1 MDLES
6 FNTSR
11 ESLVPLLALSN
22 KTNKNIII
30 FPTDKEA
37 IEFATDF
44 SNLNNVELP
53 KKESNFI
60 VTETSSEGS
69 PNFITDAHK
78 YRFEYD
84 PRRDAKE
91 RQSNVNQAILC
102 PHCNVGIGIPPI
114 RPIKIMCPSCRIES
128 IFEN

>member
-37 IEFATDF
+37 IEFA
-44 SNLNNVELP
+44 NLVAGVSVTREGAANSMP
-53 KKESNFI
+53 YKKELF
-60 VTETSSEGS
+60 
-69 PNFITDAHK
+69 
-78 YRFEYD
+78 
-84 PRRDAKE
+84 
-91 RQSNVNQAILC
+91 
-102 PHCNVGIGIPPI
+102 
-114 RPIKIMCPSCRIES
+114 
-128 IFEN
+128 